1 MCCKKNNCCMKN
13 LKKIKVKRYFLPLLG
28 MLALLPFEEI
38 QDLIYYPII
47 VGFSSLILFWNFT
60 WIVYYT
66 ASKPLYYEDLFIDI
80 KKLPN
85 YDVDLNIKKRFKFIL
100 ETVLIL
106 TNSILMCVLADVWL
120 LRTDK
125 DAGVFSIIGTTG
137 GIIKI
142 FQIVNNTIS
151 RIMLKLLRKFILK
164 ESEQAL
170 KVKRNKILEL
180 LPLKDKNTKND
191 IGEKKIKH
199 EYSEKKINGYSEK
212 DIIEAFS

>member
-1 MCCKKNNCCMKN
+1 MLNKFKNNRILFLVMCCKLVSCRKC
-13 LKKIKVKRYFLPLLG
+13 LKDTPTKRFFLPLIG
-28 MLALLPFEEI
+28 VTALLAFEEI
-38 QDLIYYPII
+38 HDLIYYPII
-47 VGFSSLILFWNFT
+47 IGFASIILFWNFP

-85 YDVDLNIKKRFKFIL
+85 YEVDINIKKRFKMIL

-106 TNSILMCVLADVWL
+106 TNSILVGILSDVWL

-125 DAGVFSIIGTTG
+125 QDGFFSIMGTTG

-151 RIMLKLLRKFILK
+151 RIMLKILRKFILQ
-164 ESEQAL
+164 ESEL
-170 KVKRNKILEL
+170 SRKNKREKVIEVIK
-180 LPLKDKNTKND
+180 LKD
-191 IGEKKIKH
+191 IEEKKNEI
-199 EYSEKKINGYSEK
+199 
-212 DIIEAFS
+212 

>member
-1 MCCKKNNCCMKN
+1 MCCKKNKSCKEQCR
-13 LKKIKVKRYFLPLLG
+13 KIQIKRYFLPFLG
-28 MLALLPFEEI
+28 VLALLPFDEI
-38 QDLIYYPII
+38 QDLVYYPII
-47 VGFSSLILFWNFT
+47 IGFASIILFWNFT

-85 YDVDLNIKKRFKFIL
+85 YDVDRNIKKRFKFIL

-106 TNSILMCVLADVWL
+106 TNSILMGVLADVWL
-120 LRTDK
+120 LRADK
-125 DAGVFSIIGTTG
+125 HAGIFSILGTTG

-151 RIMLKLLRKFILK
+151 RIMLKLLRNFILK

-191 IGEKKIKH
+191 IDEKKIVYD
-199 EYSEKKINGYSEK
+199 YSEKE
-212 DIIEAFS
+212 IIEAFS